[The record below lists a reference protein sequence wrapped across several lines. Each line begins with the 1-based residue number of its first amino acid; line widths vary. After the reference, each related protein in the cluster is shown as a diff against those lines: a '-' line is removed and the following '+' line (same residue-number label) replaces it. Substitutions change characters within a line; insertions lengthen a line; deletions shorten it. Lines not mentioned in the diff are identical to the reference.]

1 MPVRVVLAD
10 DHLLV
15 REGIQ
20 RILATSPDVEMVG
33 AVSDGD
39 ALRDAI
45 EELNP
50 DVIVTDIRM
59 PPSGRDEGLQI
70 ADTLRSKH
78 PTTGLLVLSQ
88 YADPGYALALFS
100 HGSNGRGYLLKD
112 RLGDGQ
118 QLLAAIVGIAA
129 GGSVIDPMV
138 IEVLLSERSRAE
150 RSLLRTLTPREQ
162 EILAELA
169 SGKSNAAIAREL
181 FITRRSVEHHV
192 SAIFSKLALAE
203 EADISRRVH
212 ATLLFL
218 ADREP
223 LGVNATNGLSAP

>member
-39 ALRDAI
+39 ALRDAV

-70 ADTLRSKH
+70 AETLRSKY

-138 IEVLLSERSRAE
+138 IEDPPVRTFTGRAVAPSHADAT
-150 RSLLRTLTPREQ
+150 RTGDPRGTGLRQEQRRDRTRALHHAALGRTPRQRDLRE
-162 EILAELA
+162 
-169 SGKSNAAIAREL
+169 AR
-181 FITRRSVEHHV
+181 TRRGGGYQPARARDAAVPRRPGAAGAH
-192 SAIFSKLALAE
+192 SA
-203 EADISRRVH
+203 
-212 ATLLFL
+212 
-218 ADREP
+218 
-223 LGVNATNGLSAP
+223 NGLSSS